1 MQEKRAIVGHAAL
14 RSSKA
19 GLAFV
24 LEFASRVFLAADN
37 EDRAGSATKK
47 TAKTFLVASHFY
59 EVGRGFGE
67 DLPREM
73 EERAKYA
80 RWKAADIVKAI
91 NEGRVPIAGPPSTE
105 LLEKFETDGPAFR
118 RMSASSA
125 KAIPQQL
132 RESDEAA
139 DGLTSRRPSTVTT
152 LNASLPGA
160 PPSAS
165 PMPPTV
171 PKYGLPSAPFA
182 NPYASIP
189 HDFPAPMASPPQPA
203 YRPPVAASLPLTQKP
218 SNPPTTTATS
228 QHPSMTEILDRAKA
242 LSEAEKATRYA
253 LSSVQF
259 EDIGSAISNLERALS
274 LLQRLAPK

>member
-1 MQEKRAIVGHAAL
+1 MQEKKAVAGHAAL
-14 RSSKA
+14 RSPKA
-19 GLAFV
+19 GMAFV

-37 EDRAGSATKK
+37 EDRAGAATKK

-91 NEGRVPIAGPPSTE
+91 NEGRQPVAGPPSTE
-105 LLEKFETDGPAFR
+105 LLETFESDGPAFR
-118 RMSASSA
+118 RMSA
-125 KAIPQQL
+125 KAVPQQL

-152 LNASLPGA
+152 LSASLFGA
-160 PPSAS
+160 APSAN
-165 PMPPTV
+165 PMPPAV
-171 PKYGLPSAPFA
+171 PAHGLPSAPFA

-189 HDFPAPMASPPQPA
+189 QDFPASLTSPPQLSA
-203 YRPPVAASLPLTQKP
+203 YRPPAASPPSAQRKP
-218 SNPPTTTATS
+218 SAPPSAALS
-228 QHPSMTEILDRAKA
+228 QHPSMAEILDRAKA

-259 EDIGSAISNLERALS
+259 EDIGSAVSNLERALG
-274 LLQRLAPK
+274 LLRHLAPK